1 MSNAKVRAG
10 FETRLSAWALAQ
22 APPIPIAYENKTF
35 TPPAAARYI
44 RAFLLPAQTASDD
57 MDGDH
62 RAYVG
67 VFQASLYMPVGVGA
81 GSSEALAEA
90 ICALFPKQTEIVSS
104 GLTIWLTRP
113 MSIGPSLPGTTHYMV
128 PISCSYRADT

>member
-1 MSNAKVRAG
+1 MSNPRIRAG
-10 FETRLSAWALAQ
+10 FEVALSSWALAQ

-35 TPPAAARYI
+35 EPPATARYI
-44 RAFLLPAQTASDD
+44 RAFLLPGQTSSGD

-81 GSSEALAEA
+81 GAAETLAES
-90 ICALFPKQTEIVSS
+90 ICNLFPKQTAIVSS

-113 MSIGPSLPGTTHYMV
+113 MSIGPSIPGITHYMV